1 MRDAKVSQMSF
12 TLMSGT
18 TRLHHTETTNQ
29 SKSRTMDPMVC
40 GIAVITCLRGE
51 RFRYGKQNKKA

>member
-1 MRDAKVSQMSF
+1 MSF
-12 TLMSGT
+12 TLMYGM
-18 TRLHHTETTNQ
+18 TRLQHTERTNQ
-29 SKSRTMDPMVC
+29 SKSKTMDPMVY